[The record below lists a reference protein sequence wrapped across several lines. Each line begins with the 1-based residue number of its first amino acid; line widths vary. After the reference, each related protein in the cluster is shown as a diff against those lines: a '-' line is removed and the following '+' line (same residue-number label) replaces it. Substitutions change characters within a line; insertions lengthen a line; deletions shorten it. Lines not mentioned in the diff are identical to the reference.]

1 MKKFLCVSLAL
12 LLSLGLF
19 VGCTGHRAEDDE
31 QEDPTKTTLRV
42 ATYEGGVGAE
52 WLENA
57 AARFEERYA
66 DTKFELDDPNKTGV
80 NVIITENRRYNGE
93 TMLDSLQSETA
104 DVFFTETVNYYDH
117 VNRGNFADI
126 TDIVKD
132 ETLEEFGEEGTI
144 LSKMDTAFAD
154 YLSVDGRY
162 YGVPFYEGIYGIMY
176 NKQVFLDYGL
186 YYVHSGTLEGDK
198 ADTLTFI
205 TPKNALG
212 ETLSAGPNGVRGD
225 YDDGLPATY
234 AQFEE
239 LVRHIREDTSVI
251 PFSYGGS
258 VREYPSRTMMTFWAD
273 AEGYDQMRLNFTL
286 TGKATDL
293 VESIGGDGTVQTYS
307 DDVLP
312 ADAYKL
318 RKQAGQY
325 YALSFLNDIVLGTP
339 AITGRTAA
347 PISTRR
353 ATSSR
358 ASSTRTSSMYTPCT
372 LTAAG
377 GRTRRPMPSLPSN
390 SSTATRLRVR
400 KCSSASCPSP
410 SRRRTRWARA

>member
-66 DTKFELDDPNKTGV
+66 DSKFERDDPNKTGV

-154 YLSVDGRY
+154 
-162 YGVPFYEGIYGIMY
+162 
-176 NKQVFLDYGL
+176 
-186 YYVHSGTLEGDK
+186 
-198 ADTLTFI
+198 
-205 TPKNALG
+205 
-212 ETLSAGPNGVRGD
+212 
-225 YDDGLPATY
+225 
-234 AQFEE
+234 
-239 LVRHIREDTSVI
+239 
-251 PFSYGGS
+251 
-258 VREYPSRTMMTFWAD
+258 
-273 AEGYDQMRLNFTL
+273 
-286 TGKATDL
+286 
-293 VESIGGDGTVQTYS
+293 
-307 DDVLP
+307 
-312 ADAYKL
+312 
-318 RKQAGQY
+318 
-325 YALSFLNDIVLGTP
+325 
-339 AITGRTAA
+339 
-347 PISTRR
+347 
-353 ATSSR
+353 
-358 ASSTRTSSMYTPCT
+358 
-372 LTAAG
+372 
-377 GRTRRPMPSLPSN
+377 
-390 SSTATRLRVR
+390 
-400 KCSSASCPSP
+400 
-410 SRRRTRWARA
+410 